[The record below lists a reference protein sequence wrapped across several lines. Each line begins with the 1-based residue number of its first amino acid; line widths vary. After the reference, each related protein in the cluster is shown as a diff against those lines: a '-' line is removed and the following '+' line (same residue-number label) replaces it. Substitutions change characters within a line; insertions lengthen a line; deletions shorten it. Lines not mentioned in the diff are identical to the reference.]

1 MSIQKIIFPWS
12 GITAT
17 DSALDLLNREGF
29 SGNHRYVPK
38 IGIIVTDGEA
48 TDKIK
53 TEAAAQKAKNNG
65 ITLFTVGIGSQ
76 INTQELNKIAS
87 SPTQEHVF
95 LVTEF
100 NKLLSIVS
108 SVAEG
113 TCGG

>member
-1 MSIQKIIFPWS
+1 M
-12 GITAT
+12 
-17 DSALDLLNREGF
+17 
-29 SGNHRYVPK
+29 PK
-38 IGIIVTDGEA
+38 IGILITDGEA
-48 TDKIK
+48 TDKTK
-53 TEAAAQKAKNNG
+53 TEAAAMAAKNNG

-108 SVAEG
+108 TVAEG
-113 TCGG
+113 TCGGEPIIFFDHF